1 MHITKIRQR
10 KLSMR
15 SQLISL
21 MNSVILQASA
31 FFTLKNRDEK
41 NRDPKISPD
50 VLQIGKKEIEV
61 IKKRQLLKNENN
73 LPKLKSILIKPENQ
87 NKSETKFVTDKIKK
101 FEGSKENQKVESPK
115 SRTIVKVR

>member
-1 MHITKIRQR
+1 
-10 KLSMR
+10 
-15 SQLISL
+15 

-41 NRDPKISPD
+41 NRDPKIPPD